1 MEQIFDAVI
10 VGAGP
15 TGPSLFDPERAIPA
29 ISASLKPAGKPTTKE
44 NQMLHDTNADQ
55 KSVAASTTED
65 VLRHHL
71 SCFRKSDLSG
81 LMEDY
86 DSQAKFF
93 TPNGILRGSTAIR
106 EFFSTLLGEFGKPG
120 LSFEILRED
129 IEGDTFYLV
138 WKADTADNRYE
149 FATDTFVL
157 QNGKIVTQ
165 TFAGKIVPKRLP
177 R

>member
-1 MEQIFDAVI
+1 MPDGDRQMTI
-10 VGAGP
+10 
-15 TGPSLFDPERAIPA
+15 AINH
-29 ISASLKPAGKPTTKE
+29 SASLKPVAKPTTKE

-55 KSVAASTTED
+55 RSVAASTTED
-65 VLRHHL
+65 VFGHHL
-71 SCFRKSDLSG
+71 SCFQKGDLSG

-106 EFFSTLLGEFGKPG
+106 EFFSTLLEEFGKPG
-120 LSFEILRED
+120 LSFEKLREE
-129 IEGDTFYLV
+129 IEGDTVYLV
-138 WKADTADNRYE
+138 WKADAADNRYE
-149 FATDTFVL
+149 LATDTFVL

-165 TFAGKIVPKRLP
+165 TFAGKIVPKLLP

>member
-1 MEQIFDAVI
+1 
-10 VGAGP
+10 
-15 TGPSLFDPERAIPA
+15 
-29 ISASLKPAGKPTTKE
+29 
-44 NQMLHDTNADQ
+44 MLHDTNADQ
-55 KSVAASTTED
+55 RDVAASTTED
-65 VLRHHL
+65 VLRHDL
-71 SCFRKSDLSG
+71 SCFRKGDLSG

-93 TPNGILRGSTAIR
+93 TPNGILRSSAALR
-106 EFFSTLLGEFGKPG
+106 EFFSILLEEFGKPG
-120 LSFEILRED
+120 LSFERLRED

-157 QNGKIVTQ
+157 MSGKIVTRS
-165 TFAGKIVPKRLP
+165 FAGKIVPKLLP

>member
-1 MEQIFDAVI
+1 
-10 VGAGP
+10 
-15 TGPSLFDPERAIPA
+15 
-29 ISASLKPAGKPTTKE
+29 
-44 NQMLHDTNADQ
+44 MLHDTNADQ
-55 KSVAASTTED
+55 RNVAASTTED

-71 SCFRKSDLSG
+71 SCFRKGDLSG
-81 LMEDY
+81 LVEDY

-106 EFFSTLLGEFGKPG
+106 EFFSTLLEEFGKHG
-120 LSFEILRED
+120 LSFESLRED
-129 IEGDTFYLV
+129 IEGDTAYLV

-165 TFAGKIVPKRLP
+165 TFAGKIVPSVCLDDIRSM
-177 R
+177 

>member
-1 MEQIFDAVI
+1 MF
-10 VGAGP
+10 
-15 TGPSLFDPERAIPA
+15 
-29 ISASLKPAGKPTTKE
+29 
-44 NQMLHDTNADQ
+44 HDTNADQ
-55 KSVAASTTED
+55 RNVAASTTED

-71 SCFRKSDLSG
+71 SCFRKGDLSG

-86 DSQAKFF
+86 DSQAQFF

-106 EFFSTLLGEFGKPG
+106 EFFSTLLEEFGKPG
-120 LSFEILRED
+120 LSFESLRED
-129 IEGDTFYLV
+129 IEGDAAYLV

-165 TFAGKIVPKRLP
+165 TFAGKIVPKGLP
-177 R
+177 Q

>member
-1 MEQIFDAVI
+1 
-10 VGAGP
+10 
-15 TGPSLFDPERAIPA
+15 
-29 ISASLKPAGKPTTKE
+29 
-44 NQMLHDTNADQ
+44 MLHNTNADQ
-55 KSVAASTTED
+55 RSVAASTTED
-65 VLRHHL
+65 VFGHHL
-71 SCFRKSDLSG
+71 SCFQKGDLSG

-106 EFFSTLLGEFGKPG
+106 GFFSTLLEEFGKPG
-120 LSFEILRED
+120 LSFETFRED
-129 IEGDTFYLV
+129 IEGDTVYLV
-138 WKADTADNRYE
+138 WKADAADNRYE

-165 TFAGKIVPKRLP
+165 TFAGKIVPKLLP

>member
-1 MEQIFDAVI
+1 MI
-10 VGAGP
+10 
-15 TGPSLFDPERAIPA
+15 
-29 ISASLKPAGKPTTKE
+29 
-44 NQMLHDTNADQ
+44 HDTNVDQ
-55 KSVAASTTED
+55 RAVAASTTEA

-71 SCFRKSDLSG
+71 SCFRKGDISA

-86 DSQAKFF
+86 DSQAKFL

-106 EFFSTLLGEFGKPG
+106 EFFSTLLEEFGKPG
-120 LSFEILRED
+120 LSFERLRED

-149 FATDTFVL
+149 FATDIFVL

-165 TFAGKIVPKRLP
+165 TFVGKIVPKRLP

>member
-1 MEQIFDAVI
+1 
-10 VGAGP
+10 
-15 TGPSLFDPERAIPA
+15 
-29 ISASLKPAGKPTTKE
+29 
-44 NQMLHDTNADQ
+44 MLHDTNADQ
-55 KSVAASTTED
+55 RSVAASATED
-65 VLRHHL
+65 VFGHHL
-71 SCFRKSDLSG
+71 SCFQRGDLSG

-106 EFFSTLLGEFGKPG
+106 EFFSTLLEEFGKPG
-120 LSFEILRED
+120 LSFEKLRED
-129 IEGDTFYLV
+129 IEGDTVYLV

-165 TFAGKIVPKRLP
+165 TFAGKIVPKLLP